1 MRALRHRDFRLL
13 WIGAFL
19 SFVGSWIQNVALGA
33 LVVYKLH
40 GDEGELGLV
49 SFCQLA
55 PVAVLGPFA
64 GTLTDTTDKRSL
76 LILAQVLLGSGA
88 IYLSYVTHLGTVTF
102 WDIRLVAVMFGVVG
116 TFETPTRQA
125 IVSRVVPPEDLAEAI
140 PVNAM
145 TFNMGRVLGSALG
158 GLMLKVLGYAAC
170 FLANGISYLTLIFGV
185 LFIRSNLKAGGR
197 KTQPIKDL
205 VLEGMRY
212 TFRDPRLRLL
222 FILESILSAFGL
234 VYLPLMPAYVK
245 SVLHL
250 DEGGLGIAATTVGLG
265 AMLALF
271 MVSYLAKFPLK
282 GKLVRVCMLVMG
294 TFLILLSFT
303 RNPYVAYAIFPVLG
317 LCSIAQFNTTNTLF
331 QILSPDALRGRVLSM
346 HIWAISGLSPFA
358 NLMFGWMAKHL
369 SVSFAYLV
377 GGMIVLSTGLFAWFR
392 GHALD
397 QVDGP

>member
-40 GDEGELGLV
+40 GDEAELGLV

-55 PVAVLGPFA
+55 PVALLGPFA

-76 LILAQVLLGSGA
+76 LIFAQFLLGGGA
-88 IYLSYVTHLGTVTF
+88 IYLSWQTYIGTATF
-102 WDIRLVAVMFGVVG
+102 WDIRAVAILFGVVG

-140 PVNAM
+140 PINAM

-158 GLMLKVLGYAAC
+158 GVMLKVMGYAAC
-170 FLANGISYLTLIFGV
+170 FLANGVSYLTLIFGV
-185 LFIRSNLKAGGR
+185 MMIKSNLKAGIR
-197 KTQPIKDL
+197 SAQPIKDL
-205 VLEGMRY
+205 VLEGIRY
-212 TFRDPRLRLL
+212 TFRDPRLRTL
-222 FILESILSAFGL
+222 FVLESILSAFGL
-234 VYLPLMPAYVK
+234 VYLPLMPAFAK

-250 DEGGLGIAATTVGLG
+250 DEGGLGLAATMVGVG

-271 MVSYLAKFPLK
+271 MVSYLAKFPYK
-282 GKLVRVCMLVMG
+282 GKLVRIAMMVMG
-294 TFLILLSFT
+294 TFLILLAFT
-303 RNPYVAYAIFPVLG
+303 KNPILAYAIFPVLG

-346 HIWAISGLSPFA
+346 HVWAISGLSPFA
-358 NLMFGWMAKHL
+358 NLLFGWTAKHL
-369 SVSFAYLV
+369 SVSFTYAL
-377 GGMIVLSTGLFAWFR
+377 GGTVVLCTGVWAWFW

-397 QVDGP
+397 HVDG